1 MSARIDKLYE
11 SYLKERIK
19 QHLKHSDMIQNI
31 YNIARRNGGITFNV
45 MSGELDPKEGYMV
58 SLKGH
63 EETSPVLTP
72 DGILGYIADKKD
84 FFSEDV
90 YLGLWK
96 ADYWYYDLSIL
107 VRNKEIA
114 MVIAERNGQ
123 KAIYDLK
130 ERREIQVVSE
140 LNQKS

>member
-1 MSARIDKLYE
+1 
-11 SYLKERIK
+11 
-19 QHLKHSDMIQNI
+19 MIQNI

-45 MSGELDPKEGYMV
+45 MSGEMNPKEGYMV

-130 ERREIQVVSE
+130 NRQDIAVAEHSDAESFETQQQIKQ
-140 LNQKS
+140 

>member
-1 MSARIDKLYE
+1 
-11 SYLKERIK
+11 
-19 QHLKHSDMIQNI
+19 MIQNI